1 MKGPWNAVS
10 QAGIT
15 RLKSNT
21 GRNGTGGSTSAPPGG
36 VAAPESARHRT
47 RSLPR
52 SLGGTGPEP
61 GGGPNPEK
69 AARWAPNGR

>member
-1 MKGPWNAVS
+1 VKGPWNAVG

-15 RLKSNT
+15 HLKSNT
-21 GRNGTGGSTSAPPGG
+21 GRNGTGGSTSAPPSG

-52 SLGGTGPEP
+52 SLGGT
-61 GGGPNPEK
+61 
-69 AARWAPNGR
+69 